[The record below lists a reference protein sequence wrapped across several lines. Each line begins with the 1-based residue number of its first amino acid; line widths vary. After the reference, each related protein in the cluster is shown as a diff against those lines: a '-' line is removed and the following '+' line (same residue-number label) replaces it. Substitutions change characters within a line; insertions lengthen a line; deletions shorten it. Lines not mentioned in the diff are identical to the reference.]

1 MCPIRIVLERK
12 LRQLKSKGELILKTS
27 KENVIKD
34 YIPSVLQCLTLSCT
48 PNQDKTGFLKEGYI
62 DDKYGKYLDLEL
74 LLSSCETKITKE
86 EYSKIQTNFKE
97 LYDSTPKK
105 GMLYED
111 TFEKMASVVT
121 WIKKGTS

>member
-1 MCPIRIVLERK
+1 MFGIVGVQNQSPVSS
-12 LRQLKSKGELILKTS
+12 LREEESKTEI
-27 KENVIKD
+27 N
-34 YIPSVLQCLTLSCT
+34 
-48 PNQDKTGFLKEGYI
+48 TGNCHTAL
-62 DDKYGKYLDLEL
+62 
-74 LLSSCETKITKE
+74 E